1 MPNGREHLK
10 YEDFG
15 SHLYYSR
22 QSGTSDCEY
31 GCGCWMG
38 PARSGGPAGV
48 DPFGKCPGN
57 VQTEIPVSFNA
68 PLSEKEIQQ
77 DFINGRIA
85 YLEKLVRDL
94 RPFKETVENAE
105 KFSNVGLVTEFEGM
119 KRENIKLANQLQRIK
134 DQLAAIWK

>member
-1 MPNGREHLK
+1 MPNGRDHLK

-15 SHLYYSR
+15 LHLYAGE
-22 QSGTSDCEY
+22 GTSDCAY
-31 GCGCWMG
+31 GCGCWAG

-57 VQTEIPVSFNA
+57 FQTELPVSFGQ
-68 PLSEKEIQQ
+68 PLSEKEIHQ

-94 RPFKETVENAE
+94 RPFKETVENTQ
-105 KFSNVGLVTEFEGM
+105 KFSKVGLQLRCENLEREGV
-119 KRENIKLANQLQRIK
+119 KLANQLKNMEEQIV
-134 DQLAAIWK
+134 AILK